1 MTVRSTYEGEA
12 RFAGDTTWNGRA
24 ARVIVSQGI
33 STVTGRGTPASAPGE
48 IVFEFSGES
57 ITRYIW
63 DPEHGVMLA
72 SSTSASGGGELE
84 VLSMQMRMPM
94 TYEGNREVRLRP

>member
-1 MTVRSTYEGEA
+1 M
-12 RFAGDTTWNGRA
+12 
-24 ARVIVSQGI
+24 IISQGL
-33 STVTGRGTPASAPGE
+33 STVTGRGTPDSAPGE
-48 IVFEFSGES
+48 IVFEVSGES

-63 DPEHGVMLA
+63 DPERGVMLA
-72 SSTSASGGGELE
+72 SSASASGGGELE